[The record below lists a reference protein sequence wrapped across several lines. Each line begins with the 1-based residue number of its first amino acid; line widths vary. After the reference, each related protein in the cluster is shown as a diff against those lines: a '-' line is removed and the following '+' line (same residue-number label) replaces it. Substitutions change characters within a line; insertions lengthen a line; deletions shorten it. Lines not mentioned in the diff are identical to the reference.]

1 MTANKIFLWFL
12 CHSSRCYRLQAES
25 SRVAS
30 MHHPEYTNNGNKGRC
45 LFGKQEKL
53 GRLPSPWH
61 HPREDLQR
69 LAAMCHQMIA
79 CTADSCQHSC
89 RHHTDGC
96 FGCCTCGTVSVHW
109 SIKFTECTV
118 VWSACVDA
126 LLYLLYTLYSEDNC
140 LYTPGTDH
148 HHHNIPLDAE
158 TWFEGCALG
167 LHPTRNA

>member
-12 CHSSRCYRLQAES
+12 CHSSHCYRLQAAS
-25 SRVAS
+25 SRAAS
-30 MHHPEYTNNGNKGRC
+30 MHHPEHTNNGNKGRC
-45 LFGKQEKL
+45 LFGKQEKV

-61 HPREDLQR
+61 QPREDLQR

-79 CTADSCQHSC
+79 CTAASCQHSC

-109 SIKFTECTV
+109 SFKFTKCTV

-126 LLYLLYTLYSEDNC
+126 LLYLSMYPIQRGQLSVHTRDWPPPPQHSTWCRNVPWGLC
-140 LYTPGTDH
+140 TRFTPY
-148 HHHNIPLDAE
+148 
-158 TWFEGCALG
+158 
-167 LHPTRNA
+167 